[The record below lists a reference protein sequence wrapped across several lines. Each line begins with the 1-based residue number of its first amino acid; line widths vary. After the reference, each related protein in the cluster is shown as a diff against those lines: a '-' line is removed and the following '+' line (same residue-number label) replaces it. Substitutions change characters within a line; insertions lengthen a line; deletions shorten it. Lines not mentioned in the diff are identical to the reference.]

1 MLQSF
6 TIKLMLLKFP
16 VRFCFLVVRLS
27 TNQDRNGT
35 KTKEVAPFPEYFF
48 SCDRGL
54 SLATNAKLSRAIPEN
69 PLYKPTSLRKILKLK
84 NNFLKSRCILT
95 FLYFF
100 FFFHKLFL
108 KFCSIQKVSWHP
120 ISLCSS
126 VMFSVN
132 FGSFPLNYQL
142 INHRA

>member
-100 FFFHKLFL
+100 FFFINFFL
-108 KFCSIQKVSWHP
+108 SFAPYRKYLGILSPSAAALCFRSILEVFH
-120 ISLCSS
+120 
-126 VMFSVN
+126 
-132 FGSFPLNYQL
+132 
-142 INHRA
+142 